1 MQPFGGEG
9 PTLALDRE
17 ALPLRELRLEEGE
30 RFAIFALDPSAEES
44 LSQYRDPES
53 GALPERWS
61 VRLDGGIELELR
73 LAASDSSEAEP
84 DSSNAEPDSAAAARL
99 LRSQPLGDATWRQL
113 QALQGRYQ
121 MRAAEKGKAGE
132 D

>member
-1 MQPFGGEG
+1 
-9 PTLALDRE
+9 
-17 ALPLRELRLEEGE
+17 LPLRELRLEEGE
-30 RFAIFALDPSAEES
+30 RLAIFALDPSAEES

-73 LAASDSSEAEP
+73 LAASDRSEAEP

-99 LRSQPLGDATWRQL
+99 LRSQPLDDATWRQL

-121 MRAAEKGKAGE
+121 MRAAEKGNAEE